1 MNRKYMKKSL
11 KIKFIAPDP
20 HVMEVR
26 EKPRPASEFVPDWW
40 KTMPPYSNS
49 KKLNLDPRPNV
60 TAKKCFPLL
69 DGITAGYIATLWA
82 DLLVTQTESGPYV
95 KWNTHVD
102 VLEAWSH
109 DQSSSYE
116 VPEGFSRT
124 VFKYFHGWVI
134 ETPPGYS
141 CLITHPIGYP
151 NLPIKT
157 ITGVIDTDSL
167 KTFAN
172 SPFFIKEGFEGII
185 EKGTP
190 MFQIIPFKR
199 DSWESEYELIDT
211 ATNYHN
217 AEKLHSRIVSS
228 YGRFLRKPKE
238 FK

>member
-1 MNRKYMKKSL
+1 MKKSL
-11 KIKFIAPDP
+11 KIKFIAPDS

-49 KKLNLDPRPNV
+49 KKFNLDPQPNV

-82 DLLVTQTESGPYV
+82 DLLVTQTENGPYV
-95 KWNTHVD
+95 KWGTHVD
-102 VLEAWSH
+102 VLQAWNH

-116 VPEGFSRT
+116 IPEGFSKT
-124 VFKYFHGWVI
+124 VFKYFHGWII

-157 ITGVIDTDSL
+157 ITGIIDTDSL
-167 KTFAN
+167 TTFAN
-172 SPFFIKEGFEGII
+172 SPFVIKEGFEGII

-199 DSWESEYELIDT
+199 DVWKSEYELMDPE
-211 ATNYHN
+211 TNYHN
-217 AEKLHSRIVSS
+217 NEKLHSRIVSS

>member
-1 MNRKYMKKSL
+1 MKNSL
-11 KIKFIAPDP
+11 KIKFIATDP
-20 HVMEVR
+20 HVIEVR

-40 KTMPPYSNS
+40 KKIPPYASGG
-49 KKLNLDPRPNV
+49 KFNLSPQPNV

-69 DGITAGYIATLWA
+69 DGITAGYVATLWA

-95 KWNTHVD
+95 KWGTDVD
-102 VLEAWSH
+102 VLDSWPHE
-109 DQSSSYE
+109 QSSSYE
-116 VPEGFSRT
+116 VPEGFSKT
-124 VFKYFHGWVI
+124 VFKYYHGWII
-134 ETPPGYS
+134 ETPKDYS

-157 ITGVIDTDSL
+157 ITGIIDTDYL
-167 KTFAN
+167 KTSAN
-172 SPFFIKEGFEGII
+172 SPFVIKEGFEGVI

-199 DSWESEYELIDT
+199 DKWKAEYELMERED
-211 ATNYHN
+211 NFYN
-217 AEKLHSRIVSS
+217 NEKLHSRIVSS

>member
-1 MNRKYMKKSL
+1 MKKSL

-20 HVMEVR
+20 HVIEVR
-26 EKPRPASEFVPDWW
+26 EKPRPASEFIPDWW
-40 KTMPPYSNS
+40 KKMSPYADGN
-49 KKLNLDPRPNV
+49 KFTLNPQPNT

-82 DLLVTQTESGPYV
+82 DLLVTQTKEGPYV
-95 KWNTHVD
+95 KWGTHVD
-102 VLEAWSH
+102 VLEAWPRS
-109 DQSSSYE
+109 QSFSYE
-116 VPEGFSRT
+116 IPEGFSET
-124 VFKYFHGWVI
+124 VFKYYHGWII
-134 ETPPGYS
+134 ETPKDYS

-157 ITGVIDTDSL
+157 ITGIIDTDSL

-172 SPFFIKEGFEGII
+172 SPFVIKEGFEGII

-199 DSWESEYELIDT
+199 DSWEAEYELMKT
-211 ATNYHN
+211 ETNFHN
-217 AEKLHSRIVSS
+217 NEKLHSRIVSS

>member
-1 MNRKYMKKSL
+1 
-11 KIKFIAPDP
+11 
-20 HVMEVR
+20 
-26 EKPRPASEFVPDWW
+26 
-40 KTMPPYSNS
+40 MPPYSNS
-49 KKLNLDPRPNV
+49 KRLNLDPRPNV

-82 DLLVTQTESGPYV
+82 DLLVTQTEHGPYV
-95 KWNTHVD
+95 KWNTNVD

-109 DQSSSYE
+109 EQSSSYE
-116 VPEGFSRT
+116 VPEGFSKT
-124 VFKYFHGWVI
+124 VFKYFHGWII

-199 DSWESEYELIDT
+199 DSWESEYELIDS
-211 ATNYHN
+211 ATNYYN